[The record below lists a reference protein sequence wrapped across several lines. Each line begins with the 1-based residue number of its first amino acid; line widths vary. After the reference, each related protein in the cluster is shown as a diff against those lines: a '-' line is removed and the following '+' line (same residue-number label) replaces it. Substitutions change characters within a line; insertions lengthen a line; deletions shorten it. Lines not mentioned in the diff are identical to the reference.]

1 MKIYSISSAKETQN
15 KLSATITGLEESYHR
30 QDQIVRVRFNSDT
43 KEEGYDI
50 HNELAII
57 RRHHNMKQLIH
68 QIKPPCDKCPYKLGL
83 VQTLTNPCPQCEEN
97 GYQTFERFQQQASGD
112 YPISGEKHE

>member
-15 KLSATITGLEESYHR
+15 KLSATITGLEENYHR
-30 QDQIVRVRFNSDT
+30 QDQIVRFRFNSDT

-50 HNELAII
+50 HNKPVII

-68 QIKPPCDKCPYKLGL
+68 QIKPPCDKCPYKMGL
-83 VQTLTNPCPQCEEN
+83 VHTVVNPCPHCKEN
-97 GYQTFERFQQQASGD
+97 GYQTFERFQMQASGD
-112 YPISGEKHE
+112 GSFSGEERE

>member
-50 HNELAII
+50 HNEPAII

-83 VQTLTNPCPQCEEN
+83 VHTVVNPCPQCKAN
-97 GYQTFERFQQQASGD
+97 GYQTFERFQKQALGD
-112 YPISGEKHE
+112 SSTSEHGER